1 MTVFIAIGLVLA
13 IAALVGVMVWVF
25 RSMSEDAQR
34 APETASQRPRPVPVD
49 FHVRGEEAAVYFS
62 VPLGTD
68 EVDDVLR
75 DLLLYESIEVFREK
89 RGHGL
94 PLEGVTRVVAY
105 GRRGEDYVA
114 VGSVDLPADGQLPE
128 VAAPD
133 LVPHTAVAGY
143 DPLAHLGE
151 HEFDIEPSVTAPDAE
166 SELGSI
172 AGDIKLTRSTESR
185 LRAQGVDPDDMS
197 LEDLTLGLLGMSGYR
212 LSVVR
217 AGFQTADG
225 SKGDVYIAD
234 RAGDRTLLA
243 ILPHRSGEYP
253 EVSERVINQFVVSV
267 AEQSPQR
274 AFLVTDKFGP
284 YVMYEKERRDA
295 RVRFVTRERLQT
307 FVDGFALE

>member
-13 IAALVGVMVWVF
+13 IVALVGVMVWVF
-25 RSMSEDAQR
+25 RSMSEDASR
-34 APETASQRPRPVPVD
+34 VPEAAPARPRPVPVD

-62 VPLGTD
+62 VPLGP
-68 EVDDVLR
+68 EGADDVLR
-75 DLLLYESIEVFREK
+75 DLLLHESIEVFREK
-89 RGHGL
+89 RTHGL

-128 VAAPD
+128 VVAPD
-133 LVPHTAVAGY
+133 LVPHTALAGY

-151 HEFDIEPSVTAPDAE
+151 QEFDIEPSVTTPDAE
-166 SELGSI
+166 SELGPI

-185 LRAQGVDPDDMS
+185 LRAQGVDPKDMS

-225 SKGDVYIAD
+225 SKEDVYMAD

-284 YVMYEKERRDA
+284 YMMYEKERRDS
-295 RVRFVTRERLQT
+295 RVRFVTRERL
-307 FVDGFALE
+307 

>member
-1 MTVFIAIGLVLA
+1 MTVFVAIGLVLA

-34 APETASQRPRPVPVD
+34 APEAATSRPRPVPVD

-62 VPLGTD
+62 VPLGP
-68 EVDDVLR
+68 EGVDDVLR
-75 DLLLYESIEVFREK
+75 DLLLHESIEVFREK
-89 RGHGL
+89 RAHGL
-94 PLEGVTRVVAY
+94 PLEGVTKVVAY
-105 GRRGEDYVA
+105 GRRGDEYVA

-133 LVPHTAVAGY
+133 LVPHTALAGY

-151 HEFDIEPSVTAPDAE
+151 QEFDIEPSVEAPDAE
-166 SELGSI
+166 SELGPL

-225 SKGDVYIAD
+225 SKEDVYIAD

>member
-1 MTVFIAIGLVLA
+1 MTVFIAIGLVVA
-13 IAALVGVMVWVF
+13 IAALVGVIVWVF
-25 RSMSEDAQR
+25 RSASEDAQR
-34 APETASQRPRPVPVD
+34 APEAPAQRPRPVAVD
-49 FHVRGEEAAVYFS
+49 FHVRGDEAAVYFS
-62 VPLGTD
+62 APLGSGD
-68 EVDDVLR
+68 VDNVLR
-75 DLLLYESIEVFREK
+75 DLLLHESIEVYREK
-89 RGHGL
+89 RAHGL
-94 PLEGVTRVVAY
+94 PLEGVTHVVAY

-114 VGSVDLPADGQLPE
+114 VGSVELPADGELPE
-128 VAAPD
+128 VVAPE
-133 LVPHTAVAGY
+133 LVPHTALAGY

-151 HEFDIEPSVTAPDAE
+151 QEFDIEPSVETPDAE
-166 SELGSI
+166 SELGPI
-172 AGDIKLTRSTESR
+172 AADLKLTRATESG

-197 LEDLTLGLLGMSGYR
+197 LEDLTLGLLRMSGYQ
-212 LSVVR
+212 LNVVR

-225 SKGDVYIAD
+225 SKEDVYVAD

-267 AEQSPQR
+267 AEQSPKR

-284 YVMYEKERRDA
+284 YMMYEKERRDA

>member
-1 MTVFIAIGLVLA
+1 VTVFIAIGLVLA

-75 DLLLYESIEVFREK
+75 DLLLHESIEVFREK

-114 VGSVDLPADGQLPE
+114 VGSVDLPADGQLPD

-133 LVPHTAVAGY
+133 LVPHRALAGY

-225 SKGDVYIAD
+225 SKEDVYIAD

-253 EVSERVINQFVVSV
+253 EVSERVINQFVVIV

-284 YVMYEKERRDA
+284 FVMYEKERRDA